1 MPLEAT
7 IPNTHAHF
15 VAIAEGLLVKLREI
29 QELAKAGSWENL
41 DLLSAPF
48 LAEMAA
54 LRAFEKLPI
63 DDPDDRRL
71 IDDVQKMLQTTI
83 ALCATR
89 MEQIGPLVKAFEHN
103 QKSTETP

>member
-1 MPLEAT
+1 METT
-7 IPNTHAHF
+7 IPNTHARF
-15 VAIAEGLLVKLREI
+15 VSIAEGLLVKLREI
-29 QELAKAGSWENL
+29 QDLAKAGSWESL

-48 LAEMAA
+48 LTEMAA

-71 IDDVQKMLQTTI
+71 IDDVQQMLQTTI

-89 MEQIGPLVKAFEHN
+89 MEQISPLIKAFERN